1 MKVILPKKT
10 PYISVIYVK
19 NVKKISDLFI
29 TKCKIS
35 FYIDP
40 EFFANL
46 NHVFQLNDIDA
57 RGRPYEAKYVCVH
70 FIFLESVYWQVH

>member
-1 MKVILPKKT
+1 MSKML
-10 PYISVIYVK
+10 
-19 NVKKISDLFI
+19 KKISDLFI

-57 RGRPYEAKYVCVH
+57 RGRPYLA
-70 FIFLESVYWQVH
+70 I